1 MDPSPCTHPLWM
13 VCRVTGEVD
22 IATAHALREHL
33 LTALDQ
39 PGHRILL
46 DLSAVTFMDASGLDV
61 LVFVKRMAVRRGGAL
76 RLLAPPAAICRLLT
90 ASGLLGH
97 FAMSRELVA
106 PEQAEL
112 ILPAT

>member
-1 MDPSPCTHPLWM
+1 M

-22 IATAHALREHL
+22 IATAPALREHL
-33 LTALDQ
+33 LAALDQ

-90 ASGLLGH
+90 ASGLLGY

-106 PEQAEL
+106 AEHTEL